1 MNYGT
6 LHKIMIKS
14 LIYFF
19 PFFNIIFF
27 NIFKFFFRRH
37 FQIQVQ
43 MSGLYNCSATN
54 SLGTSPA
61 SLVVNLI
68 VSSKFCFLSI
78 VSFFFAVFIV
88 VVIFFF
94 VENLLSKYMCYL
106 WIISEPNF
114 GQHRY
119 SNKTS

>member
-1 MNYGT
+1 
-6 LHKIMIKS
+6 
-14 LIYFF
+14 
-19 PFFNIIFF
+19 
-27 NIFKFFFRRH
+27 
-37 FQIQVQ
+37 

-88 VVIFFF
+88 VVI
-94 VENLLSKYMCYL
+94 
-106 WIISEPNF
+106 
-114 GQHRY
+114 
-119 SNKTS
+119 